1 MSSTNIVMVF
11 DAFSVERVECV
22 ERIDNPIS
30 DLVTMPVISVFDVP
44 RVFKVPPPLV
54 RQKGQVSELVLDKAL
69 SKRELLAGVRALRA
83 PFPENFVFDRE
94 EANSR

>member
-1 MSSTNIVMVF
+1 MSSANIVMVF
-11 DAFSVERVECV
+11 DAFSVERLTSV

-54 RQKGQVSELVLDKAL
+54 RQKGQVFIKRDACADL
-69 SKRELLAGVRALRA
+69 SMLI
-83 PFPENFVFDRE
+83 
-94 EANSR
+94 NSNVITTY

>member
-1 MSSTNIVMVF
+1 MSSVNIVMVF
-11 DAFSVERVECV
+11 DAFSVERLTSVERVECV

-54 RQKGQVSELVLDKAL
+54 RQKGQVFIKRDACADL
-69 SKRELLAGVRALRA
+69 SMLI
-83 PFPENFVFDRE
+83 
-94 EANSR
+94 NSNVITTY

>member
-54 RQKGQVSELVLDKAL
+54 RQKGQVFIKRDACADL
-69 SKRELLAGVRALRA
+69 SMLI
-83 PFPENFVFDRE
+83 
-94 EANSR
+94 NSNVITTY